1 MDKYKNKL
9 QAAQSEFE
17 TIPFTD
23 VSHGILLNTDLNKA
37 YCKCSNCGQVAEV
50 DTSVCL
56 TSNPP
61 KYNYHCPH
69 CDNYSYVLCS
79 EVFYDTKIA
88 QFEDIPF
95 NVEGLGLAAP
105 CLICEESVPV
115 SILDNHS
122 KICEKCKKAILKLR
136 KMLEED

>member
-9 QAAQSEFE
+9 QAVHPEFGSISL
-17 TIPFTD
+17 TN
-23 VSHGILLNTDLNKA
+23 VSHGVLLNTDLNEA

-50 DTSVCL
+50 DTSICL

-69 CDNYSYVLCS
+69 CDNYNYVLCS

-95 NVEGLGLAAP
+95 NVEALATS
-105 CLICEESVPV
+105 CLICGEPV
-115 SILDNHS
+115 SVSMLDNHS

-136 KMLEED
+136 KLLEED